1 MEGFSGF
8 RLYPLQKVIGDLFV
22 IAVVTPYMEEILPQ
36 DGLIL
41 LYCHFKKL
49 FN

>member
-22 IAVVTPYMEEILPQ
+22 IAVVTPYLEEILHVISFPRMS
-36 DGLIL
+36 
-41 LYCHFKKL
+41 
-49 FN
+49 